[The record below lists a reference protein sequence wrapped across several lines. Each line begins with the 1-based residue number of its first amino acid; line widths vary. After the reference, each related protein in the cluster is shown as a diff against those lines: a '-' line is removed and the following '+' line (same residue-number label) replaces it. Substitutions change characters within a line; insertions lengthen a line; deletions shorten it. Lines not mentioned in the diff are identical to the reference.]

1 MTTTMVR
8 KRSHGKLYQNL
19 ATPHLALV
27 IQSISKR
34 EIRFV
39 GHYVVNGSGTE
50 GNQSPLPLMDLEISL
65 L

>member
-1 MTTTMVR
+1 MVC

-27 IQSISKR
+27 IQSISKK

-39 GHYVVNGSGTE
+39 GIMLLMDQGKKET
-50 GNQSPLPLMDLEISL
+50 QSPLPLMDLEISL